1 MGNLRIQHMKVGDK
15 YVTSS
20 RIVTRTEIE
29 NFCAATG
36 MKLPIFASDEWVKA
50 SPEHQALRVKGSVA
64 PGQFAMAIFLGNLI
78 TDGLLD
84 DVIVQ
89 LGTDKVKYLAPVY
102 PYDTLRTEI
111 EITGNRVSKSGTQVI
126 VDYKW
131 VVKNQNDVIVEQGEN
146 TCMFKNV

>member
-36 MKLPIFASDEWVKA
+36 MKLPVFASDEWVKA
-50 SPEHQALRVKGSVA
+50 SPEHQALGVKGSVA

-131 VVKNQNDVIVEQGEN
+131 AVKNQNGVIVEQGEN
-146 TCMFKNV
+146 TCMFKKV

>member
-36 MKLPIFASDEWVKA
+36 MKLPVFASDEWVKA

-131 VVKNQNDVIVEQGEN
+131 AVKNQNDVIVEQGEN

>member
-36 MKLPIFASDEWVKA
+36 MKLPVFASDEWVKA
-50 SPEHQALRVKGSVA
+50 SPEHQALGVKGSVA

-131 VVKNQNDVIVEQGEN
+131 AVKNQNDVVVEQGEN
-146 TCMFKNV
+146 TCMFKKV

>member
-1 MGNLRIQHMKVGDK
+1 MEDLRIQHMKVGDRF
-15 YVTSS
+15 VTPA
-20 RIVTRTEIE
+20 RMVTRTEIE

-36 MKLPIFASDEWVKA
+36 MKLPVFASDEWVK
-50 SPEHQALRVKGSVA
+50 SSKEHQALGLKGSIA

-78 TDGLLD
+78 GAGLLD

-102 PYDTLRTEI
+102 PYDMLRTEI
-111 EITGNRVSKSGTQVI
+111 EITGSRVSKSGTQVI

-131 VVKNQNDVIVEQGEN
+131 AVKNQNDVIVEQGEN

>member
-1 MGNLRIQHMKVGDK
+1 MEDLRIQHMKVGDRF
-15 YVTSS
+15 VTPS
-20 RIVTRTEIE
+20 RMVTRTEIE

-36 MKLPIFASDEWVKA
+36 MKLPVFASDEWVK
-50 SPEHQALRVKGSVA
+50 SSKEHQALGFKGSIA
-64 PGQFAMAIFLGNLI
+64 PGQFVMAIFLGNLI
-78 TDGLLD
+78 GTGLLD

-102 PYDTLRTEI
+102 PYDMLRTEI
-111 EITGNRVSKSGTQVI
+111 EIIGSRVSKSGTQVI
-126 VDYKW
+126 INYTW

>member
-1 MGNLRIQHMKVGDK
+1 MGNLRIQHLKVGDK
-15 YVTSS
+15 YVSSS

-36 MKLPIFASDEWVKA
+36 MKLPVFASDEWVKA
-50 SPEHQALRVKGSVA
+50 SPEHQALGVKGSVA

-84 DVIVQ
+84 DVILQ

-131 VVKNQNDVIVEQGEN
+131 AVKNQNDVIVEQGEN

>member
-1 MGNLRIQHMKVGDK
+1 MKVGDK
-15 YVTSS
+15 FVSSS
-20 RIVTRTEIE
+20 RIITRTEID

-36 MKLPIFASDEWVKA
+36 MKLPVFASDEWIKA
-50 SPEHQALRVKGSVA
+50 SPEHQSMGIKGSVA

-84 DVIVQ
+84 DVIFQ

-131 VVKNQNDVIVEQGEN
+131 AVKNQHAVVVEQGEN
-146 TCMFKNV
+146 TCMFKNI

>member
-1 MGNLRIQHMKVGDK
+1 MAPLRIQHMKVGEK
-15 YVTSS
+15 YVTTS

-29 NFCAATG
+29 SFCAVTG

-50 SPEHQALRVKGSVA
+50 SPEHQAMGVKGSVA

-84 DVIVQ
+84 DVVFQ

-111 EITGNRVSKSGTQVI
+111 EITGNRLDKSGTKVV

-131 VVKNQNDVIVEQGEN
+131 AVKNQHDAVVEQGEN

>member
-78 TDGLLD
+78 TDGILD
-84 DVIVQ
+84 DVIFQ

-131 VVKNQNDVIVEQGEN
+131 AVKNQNDVIVEQGEN

>member
-1 MGNLRIQHMKVGDK
+1 MENLRIQHMKVGDK

-29 NFCAATG
+29 IFCAATG
-36 MKLPIFASDEWVKA
+36 MKLPVFASDEWVKA
-50 SPEHQALRVKGSVA
+50 SPEHQALRVKGSIA

-84 DVIVQ
+84 DVTLQ

-131 VVKNQNDVIVEQGEN
+131 AVKNQNDVIAEQGEN

>member
-1 MGNLRIQHMKVGDK
+1 MGNLRIQHMKVGDR

-36 MKLPIFASDEWVKA
+36 MKLPVFASDEWVKA
-50 SPEHQALRVKGSVA
+50 SPEHQALGVKGSVA

-131 VVKNQNDVIVEQGEN
+131 AVKNQNDVIVEQGEN
-146 TCMFKNV
+146 TCMFKHI

>member
-1 MGNLRIQHMKVGDK
+1 MGNLRIQHPKVGDK
-15 YVTSS
+15 YVSSS

-36 MKLPIFASDEWVKA
+36 MKLPVFASDEWVKA
-50 SPEHQALRVKGSVA
+50 SPEHQALGVKGSVA

-84 DVIVQ
+84 DVILQ

-131 VVKNQNDVIVEQGEN
+131 AVKNQNDVIVEQGEN

>member
-36 MKLPIFASDEWVKA
+36 MKLPVFASDEWVKA
-50 SPEHQALRVKGSVA
+50 SPEHQALGVKGSVA

-131 VVKNQNDVIVEQGEN
+131 AVKNQNDVIVEQGEN
-146 TCMFKNV
+146 TCMFKHV

>member
-15 YVTSS
+15 YATSS

-36 MKLPIFASDEWVKA
+36 MKLPIFASDEWVKT

-131 VVKNQNDVIVEQGEN
+131 AVKNQNDVIVEQGEN

>member
-1 MGNLRIQHMKVGDK
+1 MGSLRIQHMKVGDK

-36 MKLPIFASDEWVKA
+36 MKLPVFASDEWVKA
-50 SPEHQALRVKGSVA
+50 SPEHQALGVKGSVA

-126 VDYKW
+126 VDYEW
-131 VVKNQNDVIVEQGEN
+131 AVKNQNDVIVEQGEN

>member
-1 MGNLRIQHMKVGDK
+1 MGSLRIQHMKVGDK

-36 MKLPIFASDEWVKA
+36 MKLPVFASDEWVKA
-50 SPEHQALRVKGSVA
+50 SPEHQALGVKGSVA

-131 VVKNQNDVIVEQGEN
+131 AVKNQNDVIVEQGEN

>member
-131 VVKNQNDVIVEQGEN
+131 AVKNQNDVIVEQGEN

>member
-36 MKLPIFASDEWVKA
+36 MKLPVFASDEWVKA
-50 SPEHQALRVKGSVA
+50 SPEHKAMGVKGSVA
-64 PGQFAMAIFLGNLI
+64 PGQFIMAIFLGNLI
-78 TDGLLD
+78 TDGILD
-84 DVIVQ
+84 DVIFQ

-131 VVKNQNDVIVEQGEN
+131 AVKNQNDVIVEQGEN

>member
-1 MGNLRIQHMKVGDK
+1 MGNLRIQHMKVSDK

-36 MKLPIFASDEWVKA
+36 MKLPVFASDVWVKA
-50 SPEHQALRVKGSVA
+50 SPEHQALGVKGSVA

-131 VVKNQNDVIVEQGEN
+131 AVKNQNDVIVEQGEN

>member
-36 MKLPIFASDEWVKA
+36 MKLPVFASDEWVKA
-50 SPEHQALRVKGSVA
+50 SPEHQALGVKGSVA

-131 VVKNQNDVIVEQGEN
+131 AVKNQNDVIVEQGEN

>member
-1 MGNLRIQHMKVGDK
+1 MGNLRIQHMKVSDK

-36 MKLPIFASDEWVKA
+36 MKLPVFASDEWVKA
-50 SPEHQALRVKGSVA
+50 SPEHQALGVKGSVA
-64 PGQFAMAIFLGNLI
+64 PGQFAMAVFLGNLI

-131 VVKNQNDVIVEQGEN
+131 AVKNQNDVIVEQGEN

>member
-50 SPEHQALRVKGSVA
+50 SPEHQALGVKGSVA

-131 VVKNQNDVIVEQGEN
+131 AVKNQNDVIVEQGEN

>member
-36 MKLPIFASDEWVKA
+36 MKLPVFASDEWVKA
-50 SPEHQALRVKGSVA
+50 SPEHQALGVKGSVA

-89 LGTDKVKYLAPVY
+89 LATDKVKYLAPVY

-131 VVKNQNDVIVEQGEN
+131 AVKNQNDVIVEQGEN

>member
-1 MGNLRIQHMKVGDK
+1 MGNLRIQHLKVGEK

-20 RIVTRTEIE
+20 RIVTRSEIE

-36 MKLPIFASDEWVKA
+36 MKLPVFASDEWVKA
-50 SPEHQALRVKGSVA
+50 SKEHQAMGVKGSVA
-64 PGQFAMAIFLGNLI
+64 PGQFIMAIFLGNLI

-84 DVIVQ
+84 DVIFQ

-131 VVKNQNDVIVEQGEN
+131 AVKNQDDVIVEQGEN

>member
-1 MGNLRIQHMKVGDK
+1 MGNLRSQHMKVGDK

-50 SPEHQALRVKGSVA
+50 SPEHQALGVKGSVA

-78 TDGLLD
+78 TDGLLG

-131 VVKNQNDVIVEQGEN
+131 AVKNQNDVIVEQGEN

>member
-36 MKLPIFASDEWVKA
+36 MKLPVFASDEWVKA
-50 SPEHQALRVKGSVA
+50 SPEHQALGVKGSVA

-126 VDYKW
+126 INYKW
-131 VVKNQNDVIVEQGEN
+131 AVKNQADVIVEQGEN

>member
-1 MGNLRIQHMKVGDK
+1 MGSLRIQHMKVGEK
-15 YVTSS
+15 FVSSS
-20 RIVTRTEIE
+20 RMVTRTEIE
-29 NFCAATG
+29 NFCAVTG
-36 MKLPIFASDEWVKA
+36 MKLPVFASDEWIKA
-50 SPEHQALRVKGSVA
+50 SAEHQAMGIKGSVA

-84 DVIVQ
+84 DVIFQ

-111 EITGNRVSKSGTQVI
+111 EITGNRASKSGTQVI

-131 VVKNQNDVIVEQGEN
+131 AVKNQHDVVVEQGEN